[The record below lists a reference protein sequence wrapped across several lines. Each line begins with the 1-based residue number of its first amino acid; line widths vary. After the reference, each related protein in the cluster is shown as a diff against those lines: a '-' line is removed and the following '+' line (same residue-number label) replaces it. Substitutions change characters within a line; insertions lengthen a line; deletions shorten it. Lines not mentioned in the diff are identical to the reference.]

1 MKQLGKL
8 TTVPIRNIWKKEP
21 EFSAW
26 LAEKENISLLGE
38 EIGVEILAEETEAGV
53 GDFSADILAKEDG
66 GERFV
71 IIENQYGNTDH
82 DHLGKLITYA
92 AGRGAKVLVW
102 VVENARDEHRAAVQW
117 LNDNTAADIGVFL
130 VQIEIYVIGDSQPAP
145 KFTVLESPNDW
156 IKSTRQNASLSER
169 KIEQVAWWTA
179 FMDYA
184 MEQPEFKKQFNR
196 RKPQP
201 YQWFSLPI
209 GSAQCHIELSVTKS
223 QLGTEL
229 YLPDNKEFYYSLFQ
243 HKNEIEKDLGF
254 EMDWQELPGK
264 KASRVIV
271 TFPGNFS
278 KLNELNRNKDF
289 FKWYCEKAIAFKK
302 VFSKYLK

>member
-8 TTVPIRNIWKKEP
+8 TTVPIRSIWKKEP
-21 EFSAW
+21 EFSSW

-66 GERFV
+66 GERLV

-102 VVENARDEHRAAVQW
+102 IVEKPRDEHRAAVQW

-130 VQIEIYVIGDSQPAP
+130 VQIEIYVIGCSDPAP
-145 KFTVLESPNDW
+145 KFTVLESPNNW

-169 KIEQVAWWTA
+169 KQEQIAWWTA
-179 FMDYA
+179 FMNYA
-184 MEQPEFKKQFNR
+184 MEQPEFKKDFNR

-201 YQWFSLPI
+201 YQWLSLPV
-209 GSAQCHIELSVTKS
+209 GSAQCYLSLTVTKT
-223 QLGTEL
+223 QIGTEL
-229 YLPDNKEFYYSLFQ
+229 YIPDNKELFNVLFE

-254 EMDWQELPGK
+254 KMDWQELSGR
-264 KASRVIV
+264 KASRINVSFLGDFTKLI
-271 TFPGNFS
+271 GN
-278 KLNELNRNKDF
+278 EKD
-289 FKWYCEKAIAFKK
+289 FKWYCEKAIALKN
-302 VFSKYLK
+302 VFSKYI